1 MGKRS
6 GFAEVDGGRL
16 YYEVAGEGHPVILVH
31 GGLVHSALWDEQF
44 ESFAR
49 RFEVVRYD
57 AREHGR
63 SVPAPGPFSHR
74 RDLRGLMRALGVER
88 AHLVG
93 LSMGGGISL
102 EFALEYPEMASSLT
116 LVGAGTDDYEW
127 SEEIIASWRE
137 VGAAFEKGDK
147 NLAVE
152 VTLRTWTD
160 GPRRNQDEVDA
171 SARERV
177 RAMTAC
183 NFGLPDA
190 DSEEV
195 ELDPPP
201 LSRLSEIKVPTLV
214 VLGKEDI
221 PDILEIGE
229 MLRSGIEGAKKVEIE
244 DAAHHLNL
252 EKPAEFARIVLEFL
266 EEPSG

>member
-1 MGKRS
+1 MES
-6 GFAEVDGGRL
+6 GFAEVEGGRL

-49 RFEVVRYD
+49 RFKVIRYD

-63 SVPAPGPFSHR
+63 SVPAPGPFSHH
-74 RDLRGLMRALGVER
+74 RDLRGLMRVLGVER

-102 EFALEYPEMASSLT
+102 ELALEHPETVSSLT

-127 SEEIIASWRE
+127 SEEIIASWEE
-137 VGAAFEKGDK
+137 VGAAFEAGDSD
-147 NLAVE
+147 LAVE
-152 VTLRTWTD
+152 ATLKTWTD
-160 GPRRNQDEVDA
+160 GPRRNPNEVDP

-177 RAMTAC
+177 REMTAH

-214 VLGKEDI
+214 ILGKEDV
-221 PDILEIGE
+221 PDILKIGE
-229 MLRSGIEGAKKVEIE
+229 MLRSGIEGARVAEIE

-252 EKPAEFARIVLEFL
+252 EKPTDFDRIALEFL
-266 EEPSG
+266 EEVSG